1 MVKLDKY
8 FKIKYIQLR
17 PNKTRRIFI
26 VIYKDDDSGN
36 LNLTA
41 VVISKLEN
49 LQASNEKILYRLEK
63 IENDCSDIKE
73 SIKSIASKNESQEK
87 SIIRLNEVSIPSVE
101 HGIKLINDMFK
112 TEETKDGVKLTP
124 IQVLF
129 CKVEKLQFKY
139 SFTWWVSLSTF
150 LFVFLQGERLL
161 SMKTDE
167 ILELLKF

>member
-1 MVKLDKY
+1 M
-8 FKIKYIQLR
+8 
-17 PNKTRRIFI
+17 
-26 VIYKDDDSGN
+26 IYKDDDSGN

-49 LQASNEKILYRLEK
+49 LQASNEKILYSNVTLDQWG
-63 IENDCSDIKE
+63 NAA
-73 SIKSIASKNESQEK
+73 ASVNLDS
-87 SIIRLNEVSIPSVE
+87 N
-101 HGIKLINDMFK
+101 KL
-112 TEETKDGVKLTP
+112 

-161 SMKTDE
+161 FMKTDE

>member
-1 MVKLDKY
+1 M
-8 FKIKYIQLR
+8 
-17 PNKTRRIFI
+17 
-26 VIYKDDDSGN
+26 IYKDDDSRN

-41 VVISKLEN
+41 IVISKLEG
-49 LQASNEKILYRLEK
+49 LESSNKKILYRLEK

-101 HGIKLINDMFK
+101 HGIKLINDMFN

-129 CKVEKLQFKY
+129 NKVEKLQYKY
-139 SFTWWVSLSTF
+139 SLTWWISLSTF

-167 ILELLKF
+167 ILELLRF

>member
-1 MVKLDKY
+1 M
-8 FKIKYIQLR
+8 R
-17 PNKTRRIFI
+17 PNKTRRIYM
-26 VIYKDDDSGN
+26 IYKDDDSGN

-41 VVISKLEN
+41 IVISKLEGIES
-49 LQASNEKILYRLEK
+49 SNKKILYRLEK

-129 CKVEKLQFKY
+129 YKVEKLQFKY
-139 SFTWWVSLSTF
+139 SFTWW
-150 LFVFLQGERLL
+150 R
-161 SMKTDE
+161 
-167 ILELLKF
+167 

>member
-1 MVKLDKY
+1 M
-8 FKIKYIQLR
+8 R
-17 PNKTRRIFI
+17 PNKTRRIYM
-26 VIYKDDDSGN
+26 IYKDDDSGN

-41 VVISKLEN
+41 IVISKLEG
-49 LQASNEKILYRLEK
+49 LESSNKKILYRLEK
-63 IENDCSDIKE
+63 IENDCSYIKNN
-73 SIKSIASKNESQEK
+73 IKKINMKNESHEK
-87 SIIRLNEVSIPSVE
+87 AITRLNEVSIPCVE

-112 TEETKDGVKLTP
+112 PQNVKDGVKLTP

-167 ILELLKF
+167 ILELLRF

>member
-1 MVKLDKY
+1 M
-8 FKIKYIQLR
+8 R
-17 PNKTRRIFI
+17 PNKTRRIYM
-26 VIYKDDDSGN
+26 IYKDDDSRN

-41 VVISKLEN
+41 IVISKLEG
-49 LQASNEKILYRLEK
+49 LESSNKKILYRLEK

-101 HGIKLINDMFK
+101 HGIKLINDMFN

-129 CKVEKLQFKY
+129 NKVEKLQYKY
-139 SFTWWVSLSTF
+139 SLTWWISLSTF

-167 ILELLKF
+167 ILELLRF